1 MKNYLILLVFFIVIA
16 TSGCLNSGYGEDSQI
31 RDVSGFNQIVAS
43 GDGPTDI
50 YINQSDKESLKVEAG
65 PYATPSIKTE
75 VKEGKLYLHSSHPVT
90 YYINVKD
97 LNSIQLNN
105 TGPGEL
111 KAENLN
117 VADLNIYTNSMSINL
132 VNLKADKIVFIG
144 SKSID
149 ISGEVNEQDITI
161 EQNNEYNGTNL
172 ISKIANVNVWNN
184 GVATVRV
191 SDILNAVV
199 KNNGAVYYIGKP
211 QLKKQIDHTSVGRIE
226 EITG

>member
-1 MKNYLILLVFFIVIA
+1 MKNYLILLVFFIVIS

-43 GDGPTDI
+43 GNGPTDI
-50 YINQSDKESLKVEAG
+50 YITQGDKESLKVEAG
-65 PYATPSIKTE
+65 PYATPSVKTE
-75 VKEGKLYLHSSHPVT
+75 VKDGKLYLHSSHPVT

-117 VADLNIYTNSMSINL
+117 VTNLNVYTNSMSVSL
-132 VNLKADKIVFIG
+132 VNLKADKIIFVG
-144 SKSID
+144 SESID
-149 ISGEVNEQDITI
+149 VSGEVNEQDINL

-172 ISKIANVNVWNN
+172 ISKIANVNVENN

-191 SDILNAVV
+191 SDALNAVV
-199 KNNGAVYYIGKP
+199 KANGAVYYIGKP
-211 QLKKQIDHTSVGRIE
+211 QLKTQIDHTSVGVIK
-226 EITG
+226 EING